1 MIINHVLCLSLHLK
15 GAMLLNTLMIIALE
29 RQLVTAF
36 IIESS
41 EIITIPSM
49 PKFLEQNQ
57 PSKMLTD
64 L

>member
-15 GAMLLNTLMIIALE
+15 GAMLLSTLMVIALE

-36 IIESS
+36 ITESN
-41 EIITIPSM
+41 EIITIASI
-49 PKFLEQNQ
+49 PKFPEQNQ

-64 L
+64 S